1 MSEADRTTIADM
13 KLAVFVLNRV
23 ELLAPVLEAYVE
35 VGIGATVIDSEGMGR
50 LLTHEVPLFADF
62 QELMQGTA
70 PRNKT
75 ILSVIREDAIIKRL
89 LELLDKVCGDLTQPG
104 TGVFFTTPVDLWR
117 GPAPRE
123 G

>member
-1 MSEADRTTIADM
+1 M

-23 ELLAPVLEAYVE
+23 DLLAAVLEAYVE
-35 VGIGATVIDSEGMGR
+35 VGIGATVIDSEGMGH

-62 QELMQGTA
+62 QEIVQGSA

-75 ILSVIREDAIIKRL
+75 ILSVIREEAVIKK
-89 LELLDKVCGDLTQPG
+89 LLDLLDGVCGDLTRPG
-104 TGVFFTTPVDLWR
+104 TGVFFTVPVDLWH